1 MLTKQILRQLSDQGI
16 KDYIAEY
23 LDCLELTER
32 RLVALR
38 RRQKREPTWKHFD
51 PMIQEMVGIGIRI
64 EEQLAVKDE
73 LSDLLSLL
81 AADLNRRHGLNQTI
95 KML

>member
-1 MLTKQILRQLSDQGI
+1 MLTKQMLRQLQEQDI
-16 KDYIAEY
+16 KEY
-23 LDCLELTER
+23 MSEYRDELALTER

-38 RRQKREPTWKHFD
+38 RCQQREPAWEHFD
-51 PMIQEMVGIGIRI
+51 PMVQEMVGIGIRI